1 MDKRLWL
8 FEKLSQKPVLDNT
21 DERLWHL
28 QGRGKTGVGH
38 YGQVT
43 VGAGCV
49 PVAVTKPAQKP
60 LLDNSTTDDRE
71 GREGRPESGMEY
83 VGKYSPSG

>member
-1 MDKRLWL
+1 M
-8 FEKLSQKPVLDNT
+8 
-21 DERLWHL
+21 
-28 QGRGKTGVGH
+28 
-38 YGQVT
+38 T